1 MYKFATEQQDQ
12 AYQKLIDG
20 TSKLAPSPVIEFGFA
35 ALDAMENN
43 DISSTPGTFPSPLT
57 GMNLTTNV
65 QSDPYDKAFATFE
78 KDFWSLDG
86 KSRKIAPDEF
96 SEPQQG
102 QDNAFGFV
110 SSVENAS
117 QLSDENGNFPKEA
130 PVVIT
135 IELDRVNAWLGTAI
149 EWWQG
154 SKAGVKD
161 DEYAVDFDLT
171 TYDMFGNEVYRIPVR
186 DNNSVDWSNHDRY
199 DSVKAVK
206 ITVYKWSRS
215 SRRVRMKYVELG
227 QIFRYESDQIRN
239 IEYSAEGNPLSLT
252 MPSSQFRVTLLDR
265 NNEFDADNPQGKFKY
280 LTQNLPL
287 RVSVKQEYFD
297 GTQLEELRIPIGTF
311 YLDDWFDG
319 ENESEY
325 VFVAKDLIGL
335 LDKATFYKG
344 RKYSDLAVPISMED
358 WLEVIL
364 DDARLTLYAQ
374 GMWAYKGIKDFKV
387 FPIMPE
393 VSHRDAV
400 QLVCNANACTAYPN
414 REGKLEIRPRDDT
427 RNDYTITASMQED
440 RFPNPDRLPPLA
452 RTLFRYYKYS
462 PAVQLKTQE
471 IQFVMPAKGTTE
483 TTYISLSGMVDIQS
497 VTFSDATGVSYTAYG
512 SGIELTLFGS
522 KDEADVRTATVT
534 LYAVEEISSD
544 IIIQNIDEYGQE
556 VIGEDLEVQNKTV
569 ISGPEGQTG
578 IKSVK
583 ELATWVNNEAL
594 SRRTYKLNVR
604 PDLRLDV
611 GDLVKLYRPNL
622 DPSISPD
629 KTIWVRI
636 LSKKYGLS
644 DAKEYMTITVRG
656 GGYEDV

>member
-12 AYQKLIDG
+12 AYQKLMDG

-35 ALDAMENN
+35 AVDAMENN
-43 DISSTPGTFPSPLT
+43 VILSTPGTFPSPLT
-57 GMNLTTNV
+57 GTNLT
-65 QSDPYDKAFATFE
+65 SDVDLQKPYDKAFATFE
-78 KDFWSLDG
+78 ENFWSLDG
-86 KSRKIAPDEF
+86 KSRKLAPDEF
-96 SEPQQG
+96 SEPDSG
-102 QDNAFGFV
+102 RDNAFGFV
-110 SSVENAS
+110 SSVENIT
-117 QLSDENGNFPKEA
+117 QLSDENGNFSV

-135 IELDRVNAWLGTAI
+135 ITLDRVNAWLGTALA
-149 EWWQG
+149 WWRG

-186 DNNSVDWSNHDRY
+186 DNKSVDWSNHDRY

-215 SRRVRMKYVELG
+215 SRRVRMEYVELG
-227 QIFRYESDQIRN
+227 QNFRYESDQIRN
-239 IEYSAEGNPLSLT
+239 IEHSAEGNPLSLT

-297 GTQLEELRIPIGTF
+297 GTQLKELRIPIGTF

-335 LDKATFYKG
+335 LGKATFYKG
-344 RKYSDLAVPISMED
+344 EKYSTLAVPMEE
-358 WLEVIL
+358 WLEDIL

-374 GMWAYKGIKDFKV
+374 GMWSYIGIKDFKV

-427 RNDYTITASMQED
+427 RNDYTITAEMQED

-462 PAVQLKTQE
+462 PAAQLKTQE
-471 IQFVMPAKGTTE
+471 IQFVMPAKGATE
-483 TTYISLSGMVDIQS
+483 TMYITLSGMVDIQS
-497 VTFSDATGVSYTAYG
+497 VTFSDATGVTYTVYG
-512 SGIELTLFGS
+512 SGIELTLLGS

-578 IKSVK
+578 IKGVK

-636 LSKKYGLS
+636 LSKKYELS